1 MAQVINTNLASLSA
15 QRSLNASQ
23 ADVNTSLQRLSSGL
37 RINGAADDA
46 AGLAISQRM
55 TAQINGLNQAARNA
69 ADATSLSQ
77 TAEGALSEVTSNLQR
92 IRELAVQSAN
102 ATNSQKDRTALQAE
116 VTELMAEIDRV
127 SNQTKFNGVNLLNG
141 SFSGQ
146 NFQVGANASET
157 VTISSIASSRSSDLG
172 TFNGHVNTNVAYTKT
187 NAASA
192 KTVVFAGGS
201 NDGTTSIGSIAGDA
215 KAIAAALNA
224 SGLGFSASAG
234 VTSIAGTTSNV
245 AGTMEANKTDTFTVN
260 GVAISL
266 NSSTDAS
273 TNRATAV
280 AAINAQ
286 SANTGVTATDMG
298 DKVKLEAADGRNIT
312 TGYTDDATHTGTAA
326 SYGLTANDAAGGLT
340 TDGATLSVTLSTSTT
355 GNVELTGIA
364 GGDGLANAAVAL
376 GDSGTALNANDVTT
390 AAKAT
395 TMITA
400 IDAALDS
407 VNTSRASLG
416 AIQNRFDSIVN
427 SVLIASE
434 NQSAARSRIV
444 DADFAQETAAL
455 TRGQILQQAGVAVLA
470 QANAAPQNV
479 LALLQ

>member
-92 IRELAVQSAN
+92 IRELAVQSSN

-187 NAASA
+187 NSATA
-192 KTVVFAGGS
+192 KTVVFAGG
-201 NDGTTSIGSIAGDA
+201 NNNGTTSIGTVAGDA
-215 KAIAAALNA
+215 KAIANALNA
-224 SGLGFSASAG
+224 SGLGFAATASA
-234 VTSIAGTTSNV
+234 TTIAGTTSNV
-245 AGTMEANKTDTFTVN
+245 TGLEAGKTDTFSVN
-260 GVAISL
+260 GIAISL
-266 NSSTDAS
+266 ASSTDAG

-286 SANTGVTATDMG
+286 SATTGVVATNVG
-298 DKVKLEAADGRNIT
+298 DKVQLEAADGRNIT
-312 TGYTDDATHTGTAA
+312 TSFTTAATHSGTGAG
-326 SYGLTANDAAGGLT
+326 YGLTANDAAAGVT
-340 TDGATLSVTLSTSTT
+340 VNGATLSVTLSTATT
-355 GNVELTGIA
+355 GNVNITGVA
-364 GGDGLANAAVAL
+364 GGDGLANAAVAI

>member
-1 MAQVINTNLASLSA
+1 MAQVINTNLASLAA
-15 QRSLNASQ
+15 QRSLNSSQ

-37 RINGAADDA
+37 RINGAKDDA

-77 TAEGALSEVTSNLQR
+77 TAEGALSEVTNNLQR

-102 ATNSQKDRTALQAE
+102 ATNSAKDRTALQAE

-157 VTISSIASSRSSDLG
+157 VTISSIASSRSADLG
-172 TFNGHVNTNVAYTKT
+172 TFNGHVNTNVAFTAT
-187 NAASA
+187 NATAA
-192 KTVVFAGGS
+192 KAVVFAGGN
-201 NDGTTSIGSIAGDA
+201 NDGTTAIGTVAGDA
-215 KAIAAALNA
+215 KAIANALNGA
-224 SGLGFSASAG
+224 GIGFSASAG

-245 AGTMEANKTDTFTVN
+245 AGGGEAGKTDTFVVN
-260 GVAISL
+260 GISISL
-266 NSSTDAS
+266 NFSTDAR

-312 TGYTDDATHTGTAA
+312 TGFTDDGTHTSTAA
-326 SYGLTANDAAGGLT
+326 SYGLTANDAAGALT
-340 TDGATLSVTLSTSTT
+340 TTGATLSVTLATSNT
-355 GNVELTGIA
+355 GNVQITGIA
-364 GGDGLANAAVAL
+364 GGDGLANAAVAI
-376 GDSGTALNANDVTT
+376 GDSGTALSANDVTT

-400 IDAALDS
+400 VDAALDS
-407 VNTSRASLG
+407 VNKSRASLG

-444 DADFAQETAAL
+444 DADFAQETASL

>member
-1 MAQVINTNLASLSA
+1 M
-15 QRSLNASQ
+15 
-23 ADVNTSLQRLSSGL
+23 
-37 RINGAADDA
+37 
-46 AGLAISQRM
+46 
-55 TAQINGLNQAARNA
+55 
-69 ADATSLSQ
+69 
-77 TAEGALSEVTSNLQR
+77 
-92 IRELAVQSAN
+92 
-102 ATNSQKDRTALQAE
+102 
-116 VTELMAEIDRV
+116 
-127 SNQTKFNGVNLLNG
+127 NLLNG
-141 SFSGQ
+141 SFTGQ

-157 VTISSIASSRSSDLG
+157 VTISNIASSWSSDLG
-172 TFNGHVNTNVAYTKT
+172 TFNGHVNTNVDYTKT
-187 NAASA
+187 NATAA
-192 KTVVFAGGS
+192 KAVVFAGGN
-201 NDGTTSIGSIAGDA
+201 NDGTTQIGTVAGDA
-215 KAIAAALNA
+215 KAIAAALNGA
-224 SGLGFSASAG
+224 GLGFSASAG
-234 VTSIAGTTSNV
+234 ITTIAGTTSNV
-245 AGTMEANKTDTFTVN
+245 ANFEVNKTDTFTVN

-266 NSSTDAS
+266 NSSTDAG

-286 SANTGVTATDMG
+286 SANTGVVATDMG
-298 DKVKLEAADGRNIT
+298 DKVKLEAADGRNIVT
-312 TGYTDDATHTGTAA
+312 AFQTHGTNTSTAA
-326 SYGLTANDAAGGLT
+326 GYGLTANDATGTAT
-340 TDGATLSVTLSTSTT
+340 TNGATLSVTLSTSTT
-355 GNVELTGIA
+355 GNVQITGIA
-364 GGDGLANAAVAL
+364 GGDGLANAAVAI

-390 AAKAT
+390 ATKAT
-395 TMITA
+395 SMITA

>member
-1 MAQVINTNLASLSA
+1 MAQVINTNLASLAA
-15 QRSLNASQ
+15 QRSLNSSQ

-37 RINGAADDA
+37 RINGARDDA

-77 TAEGALSEVTSNLQR
+77 TAEGALSEVTNNLQR

-102 ATNSQKDRTALQAE
+102 ATNSAKDRTALQAE

-172 TFNGHVNTNVAYTKT
+172 TFNGHVNTNVAFNAT
-187 NAASA
+187 NATAA
-192 KTVVFAGGS
+192 KAVVFAGGN
-201 NDGTTSIGSIAGDA
+201 NDGTTSIGTVAGDA
-215 KAIAAALNA
+215 KAIAAALNGA
-224 SGLGFSASAG
+224 GLGFSASAG

-245 AGTMEANKTDTFTVN
+245 TGFEASKTDTFSVN
-260 GVAISL
+260 GIAISFT
-266 NSSTDAS
+266 SSTDAG

-286 SANTGVTATDMG
+286 SATTGVTATDMG
-298 DKVKLEAADGRNIT
+298 DKVKLEAADGRNIV
-312 TGYTDDATHTGTAA
+312 TGFTSHGTNSSTAA
-326 SYGLTANDAAGGLT
+326 GYGLTANDAAGALT
-340 TDGATLSVTLSTSTT
+340 TTGATLSVTLSTSNT
-355 GNVELTGIA
+355 GNVQITGIA
-364 GGDGLANAAVAL
+364 GGDGLANAAVAI

-400 IDAALDS
+400 VDAALDS
-407 VNTSRASLG
+407 VNKSRASLG

>member
-1 MAQVINTNLASLSA
+1 MAQVINTNLASLAA
-15 QRSLNASQ
+15 QRSLNSSQ

-141 SFSGQ
+141 SFTGQ

-157 VTISSIASSRSSDLG
+157 VTISNIASSRSSDLG
-172 TFNGHVNTNVAYTKT
+172 TFNGHVNTNVDYTKT
-187 NAASA
+187 NATAA
-192 KTVVFAGGS
+192 KAVVFAGGN
-201 NDGTTSIGSIAGDA
+201 NDGTTQIGTVAGDA
-215 KAIAAALNA
+215 KAIAAALNGA
-224 SGLGFSASAG
+224 GLGFSASAG
-234 VTSIAGTTSNV
+234 ITTIAGTTSNV
-245 AGTMEANKTDTFTVN
+245 ANFEVNKTDTFTVN

-266 NSSTDAS
+266 NSSTDAG

-286 SANTGVTATDMG
+286 STNTGVVATDMG
-298 DKVKLEAADGRNIT
+298 DKVKLEAADGRNIVT
-312 TGYTDDATHTGTAA
+312 AFQTHGTNTSTAA
-326 SYGLTANDAAGGLT
+326 GYGLTANDATGTAT
-340 TDGATLSVTLSTSTT
+340 TNGATLSVTLSTSTT
-355 GNVELTGIA
+355 GNVQITGIA
-364 GGDGLANAAVAL
+364 GGDGLANAAVAI

-390 AAKAT
+390 ATKAT
-395 TMITA
+395 SMITA